1 MQANCI
7 YISQKLRKK
16 FDCCEPKKCIS
27 SRKNVFFE
35 RWVKKH
41 IRTFG
46 GDPEKVTIFGES
58 AGSVSVSCHLVSP
71 LSTGLFHRAISH
83 SGTFY
88 NTGEFAEQ
96 VLFLSSFMKNI
107 WLLCD
112 FNCMLLHSVKPTI
125 TIKLNARRKSF
136 AVLKRISC
144 A

>member
-7 YISQKLRKK
+7 LARNSEKNSIAA
-16 FDCCEPKKCIS
+16 
-27 SRKNVFFE
+27 SRKNVFTHVFE

-41 IRTFG
+41 IRAFG

-96 VLFLSSFMKNI
+96 VLFLNSLMKNI
-107 WLLCD
+107 
-112 FNCMLLHSVKPTI
+112 
-125 TIKLNARRKSF
+125 
-136 AVLKRISC
+136 
-144 A
+144 